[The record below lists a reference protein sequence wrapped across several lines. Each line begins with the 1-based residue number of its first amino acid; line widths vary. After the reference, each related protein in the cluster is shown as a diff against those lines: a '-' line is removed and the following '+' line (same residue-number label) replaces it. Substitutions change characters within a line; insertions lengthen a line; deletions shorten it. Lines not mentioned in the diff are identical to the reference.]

1 MYLEKRLKEAIA
13 AGLPRKALSDT
24 ECYVC
29 PWCGSDQLDEH
40 PPEDGL
46 GPFDCTVCH
55 KSFAS
60 DMDANGTLY
69 TQGLMTDADMRYMAW
84 KAARKIKVGRRALE
98 QEGRMEW
105 QPIET
110 APRDGTR
117 ILVLSRLAD
126 DRTWVYGIAEWRDD
140 FGRHVVRGLFTV
152 GWTHWLPLPP
162 PPGDQGR

>member
-13 AGLPRKALSDT
+13 AGLPRKELNHT
-24 ECYVC
+24 ECFVC

-98 QEGRMEW
+98 QEGRMDW

-110 APRDGTR
+110 AETRDG
-117 ILVLSRLAD
+117 VLLYSPKFGTQMG
-126 DRTWVYGIAEWRDD
+126 RTYRHSNGEVTAVAYGFHGDWEI
-140 FGRHVVRGLFTV
+140 
-152 GWTHWLPLPP
+152 THWMPLPP
-162 PPGDQGR
+162 PPAAGQEG